1 MKPIPHTIPELYKLL
16 EAVPD
21 SFLLKPSPAAS
32 IRRWEKKHDFELA
45 ADHREWLGLVGG
57 CAFKCKLVL
66 YGVAQT
72 RESNAMIRNDGFPWQ
87 IQLGSI
93 RKRLE
98 NGDTLD
104 VSIVPQ
110 SSGCHRIVACG
121 WSDPEASCRVIASS
135 FTNLL
140 RLVLLSEWHPRKKIF
155 SDKETILA
163 VDPELAKVKGF
174 RKPWEVK
181 FPTF

>member
-1 MKPIPHTIPELYKLL
+1 MKPIPHTIPELYKQLK
-16 EAVPD
+16 AVPD

-45 ADHREWLGLVGG
+45 ADHREWLGLVGIS
-57 CAFKCKLVL
+57 AFKCKLGL
-66 YGVAQT
+66 YGVAGT
-72 RESNAMIRNDGFPWQ
+72 REYPISMVRDDAYPWQ
-87 IQLGSI
+87 IHFGTWVRTLANGSD
-93 RKRLE
+93 L
-98 NGDTLD
+98 LF
-104 VSIVPQ
+104 SIVPEAP
-110 SSGCHRIVACG
+110 GLHRIVACG
-121 WSDPEASCRVIASS
+121 RLDPEASCRVIASS

-181 FPTF
+181 P